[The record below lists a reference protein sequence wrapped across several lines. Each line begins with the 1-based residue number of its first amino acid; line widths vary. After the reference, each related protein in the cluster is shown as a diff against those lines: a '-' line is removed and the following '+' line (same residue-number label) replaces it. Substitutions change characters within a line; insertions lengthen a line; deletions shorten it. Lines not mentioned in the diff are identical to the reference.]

1 MAVPAAE
8 GSVHSDILSDCVCHS
23 DFDSYWWVYRN
34 IRDYYQEAFMLPQ
47 LNSNPNARVDV
58 QQIAFSHDAL
68 GRSVCGSFADNR
80 PREDRLHLWSLCSV
94 SRTRLTNWLTSLLHG
109 VVWWA
114 LRLGPARVAGHVNR

>member
-58 QQIAFSHDAL
+58 QQTAFSHDAL

-94 SRTRLTNWLTSLLHG
+94 SRTRLTIWLTSLLRG

-114 LRLGPARVAGHVNR
+114 LRLGPARSPDM